1 MFFCEICN
9 DKADI
14 HHIIHRH
21 QGGLD
26 IEINYKYLCEKHHR
40 GKDSP
45 HKSLEVDT
53 LYKIELQDKLH
64 KMLPKGYY
72 PFKELMHILN
82 ISLNIMKRITKN
94 MPIYKEGYNKNDI
107 ILYLMGGTLY
117 SRDTLESVLIEKL
130 LL

>member
-40 GKDSP
+40 GKDGP
-45 HKSLEVDT
+45 HKSLEVDII
-53 LYKIELQDKLH
+53 YKIELQDKLR

-117 SRDTLESVLIEKL
+117 SKDTLDSILMEKL
-130 LL
+130 L

>member
-1 MFFCEICN
+1 LFFCEICN

-40 GKDSP
+40 GKDGP
-45 HKSLEVDT
+45 HKSLEVDII
-53 LYKIELQDKLH
+53 YKIELQDKLR

-117 SRDTLESVLIEKL
+117 SKDTLDSILMEKL
-130 LL
+130 L